1 MDHITFGNKRITYTI
16 KRGNRKKTLAI
27 NVTPAS
33 QVIVLAPGHL
43 SREKIRTFVEKKA
56 RWIMAKQEHFKRLA
70 VLFPE
75 REFVSGE
82 QILLLGRRY
91 RLKIV
96 EEENS
101 RLPKLSGRRIFV
113 SVDRNL
119 DSNKRKEII
128 KDVLKKWYI
137 VRASKIVKQRVNRYC
152 KLMDLFP
159 KEVIIKDQKKRW
171 ASCSKDGTLRFNWR
185 ISMAPIS
192 IVDYIVVHELCHLK
206 IKNHSSDFWK
216 LVSITLPDYQKRRD
230 WLKNNIG
237 IFRLASK

>member
-1 MDHITFGNKRITYTI
+1 MDHIIFGNRQIKYTV

-27 NVTPAS
+27 NVTPSS

-43 SREKIRTFVEKKA
+43 RREEIKAFVEKKA
-56 RWIMAKQEHFKRLA
+56 RWILAKQEHFKRLA

-91 RLKIV
+91 RLKIM
-96 EEENS
+96 EEGNS
-101 RLPKLSGRRIFV
+101 NVPNLSGRRISVF
-113 SVDRNL
+113 VDRNL
-119 DSNKRKEII
+119 DSNKR
-128 KDVLKKWYI
+128 
-137 VRASKIVKQRVNRYC
+137 
-152 KLMDLFP
+152 
-159 KEVIIKDQKKRW
+159 
-171 ASCSKDGTLRFNWR
+171 SCSKDGTLRFNWR

-206 IKNHSSDFWK
+206 IKNHSTDFWK
-216 LVSITLPDYQKRRD
+216 LVSIALPDYQKRRD

-237 IFRLASK
+237 IFRL

>member
-1 MDHITFGNKRITYTI
+1 MDHITFGNSRITYTI

-43 SREKIRTFVEKKA
+43 RRKEIKTFVEKKA
-56 RWIMAKQEHFKRLA
+56 RWILAKQEHFEKL
-70 VLFPE
+70 VMLFPE

-101 RLPKLSGRRIFV
+101 SVPKLSGRRISV

-128 KDVLKKWYI
+128 RDVL
-137 VRASKIVKQRVNRYC
+137 
-152 KLMDLFP
+152 
-159 KEVIIKDQKKRW
+159 
-171 ASCSKDGTLRFNWR
+171 
-185 ISMAPIS
+185 
-192 IVDYIVVHELCHLK
+192 
-206 IKNHSSDFWK
+206 
-216 LVSITLPDYQKRRD
+216 
-230 WLKNNIG
+230 
-237 IFRLASK
+237 